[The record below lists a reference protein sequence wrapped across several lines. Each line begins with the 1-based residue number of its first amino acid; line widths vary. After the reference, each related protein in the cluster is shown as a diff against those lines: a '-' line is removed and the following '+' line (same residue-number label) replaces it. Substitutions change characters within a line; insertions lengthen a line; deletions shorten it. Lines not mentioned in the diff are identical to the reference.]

1 MVELEEWMEEMLG
14 DLAEEDNGLNLLLYL
29 WLERGVEFLSSVEVV
44 LEVAERDLC
53 LVHPPGEDDED
64 TPAALHLGV
73 LDGEGVAGVLNQVGT
88 FSFSMLSCTLLWY
101 WFICISWLLGIF
113 KV

>member
-29 WLERGVEFLSSVEVV
+29 WLDRGVEFLSRVEVALGV
-44 LEVAERDLC
+44 TERDLC
-53 LVHPPGEDDED
+53 LVHPPDEDDED

-73 LDGEGVAGVLNQVGT
+73 LDGEGVVGVLNHVGT
-88 FSFSMLSCTLLWY
+88 FNFSMLSCTLLWY
-101 WFICISWLLGIF
+101 WFICISWLLGI
-113 KV
+113 